1 MEITEQHW
9 NEEKLNITESVF
21 VRSKVELDT
30 PVKEPALSFLDSL
43 DAIKVPLLG
52 SSGAAATVIIIII
65 ILIAAAKC
73 PKGETATATP
83 IIVQNSASASPV
95 VTTTAPVSYTH
106 LTLPTTP
113 YV

>member
-1 MEITEQHW
+1 MEQRW

-52 SSGAAATVIIIII
+52 SSGAAAMVIIVII
-65 ILIAAAKC
+65 ILIAAVKC
-73 PKGETATATP
+73 PKGDTPATPP
-83 IIVQNSASASPV
+83 IIVQN
-95 VTTTAPVSYTH
+95 
-106 LTLPTTP
+106 
-113 YV
+113 